1 MKDSQHTSKDNDK
14 FLNMMEVSFGQYDVV
29 KCKTRMIKF
38 ALLNNL
44 LTTPFAFKVLISI
57 VLSTDF
63 FFKKFTLLEMM
74 EFDFKKLEIKFP
86 R

>member
-1 MKDSQHTSKDNDK
+1 MKDSQHSSEDNNK

-38 ALLNNL
+38 ALLSNL
-44 LTTPFAFKVLISI
+44 LTTPFYFKVLI
-57 VLSTDF
+57 
-63 FFKKFTLLEMM
+63 LL
-74 EFDFKKLEIKFP
+74 FLVFLVFLKLEIKFP